1 MLSSAELYHV
11 FINVDA
17 NNNKLITTGVKQA
30 RRESGVG
37 GLAIPGPATFGGPTV
52 GQNYAQMYN
61 LKKKNSKIFF
71 PEGPCENVSPGPA
84 VALDGP
90 AQCMQL

>member
-37 GLAIPGPATFGGPTV
+37 GLAIPGPATFGGPAV
-52 GQNYAQMYN
+52 GQIFKKYARMYC
-61 LKKKNSKIFF
+61 
-71 PEGPCENVSPGPA
+71 CEKTQKFSPQRGLVKMFGGPA
-84 VALDGP
+84 RMLPQVPL
-90 AQCMQL
+90 